1 MDVYDLIIIGS
12 GPAGL
17 TAALYAARAGL
28 KTVIFEEGTLGGA
41 IVNSPLVENFPS
53 YPNGISGADLS
64 SNLVSQVMQYEV
76 EFKLSSVTGIH
87 LLKDDLKEVLT
98 PGENYLAKVVI
109 IAGGAKPKKLEVPG
123 VEKYEDLL
131 SYCAYCDGNRFE
143 NNAVAV
149 IGGGDTGITEA
160 LYLTRMAP
168 KVTVI
173 ELLPRLNACRVLQQR
188 VAENSKIEIVC
199 SSAVEEITGEGDIV
213 NLRCKDVETGKIRNV
228 EVSGVFVHMGLVPET
243 GFVKELVTLDDSGFI
258 LVNAHM
264 ATNIP
269 GIFAAGDI
277 RSGSARQWVVA
288 AGDGATA
295 AIAAEKYITS
305 EFEKRK

>member
-98 PGENYLAKVVI
+98 PGRTI
-109 IAGGAKPKKLEVPG
+109 WPK
-123 VEKYEDLL
+123 
-131 SYCAYCDGNRFE
+131 
-143 NNAVAV
+143 
-149 IGGGDTGITEA
+149 
-160 LYLTRMAP
+160 
-168 KVTVI
+168 
-173 ELLPRLNACRVLQQR
+173 
-188 VAENSKIEIVC
+188 
-199 SSAVEEITGEGDIV
+199 
-213 NLRCKDVETGKIRNV
+213 
-228 EVSGVFVHMGLVPET
+228 
-243 GFVKELVTLDDSGFI
+243 
-258 LVNAHM
+258 
-264 ATNIP
+264 
-269 GIFAAGDI
+269 
-277 RSGSARQWVVA
+277 
-288 AGDGATA
+288 
-295 AIAAEKYITS
+295 
-305 EFEKRK
+305 